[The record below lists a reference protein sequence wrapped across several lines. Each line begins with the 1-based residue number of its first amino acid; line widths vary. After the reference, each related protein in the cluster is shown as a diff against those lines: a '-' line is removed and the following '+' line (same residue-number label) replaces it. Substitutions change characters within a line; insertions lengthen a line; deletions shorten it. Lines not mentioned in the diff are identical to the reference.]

1 MTRTIYWF
9 DLKTEH
15 FYDLKLVILIFEQ
28 LKDPRDAVILKKG
41 STVNGL
47 QSLQKGAVVSR
58 QYKGALDYNVL
69 LYARLVLLACEEPPS

>member
-1 MTRTIYWF
+1 MNDRSDLKMIRTIYWF

-15 FYDLKLVILIFEQ
+15 FYDVALVILIFEQ

-47 QSLQKGAVVSR
+47 QSLHKGAVVSR
-58 QYKGALDYNVL
+58 HDTSMEKNQ
-69 LYARLVLLACEEPPS
+69 ST